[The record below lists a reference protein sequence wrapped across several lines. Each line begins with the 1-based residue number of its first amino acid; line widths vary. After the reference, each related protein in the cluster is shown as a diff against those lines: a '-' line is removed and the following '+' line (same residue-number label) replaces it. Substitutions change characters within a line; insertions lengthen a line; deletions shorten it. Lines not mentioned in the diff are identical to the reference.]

1 MDSYEGNRKKAISKI
16 NINEEAIYT
25 VTTKMK
31 LKIKKNIEISQ
42 RITVNNRKVKKRNWN
57 RNRNE
62 NIMHLTFKGPT
73 GIHTYNVV
81 LIWVMDYKSYLKGHF
96 KWMEKICHRE
106 VNKKGWFSTIFT
118 HTCVQQ
124 CHNPLWF
131 YVLKP

>member
-1 MDSYEGNRKKAISKI
+1 
-16 NINEEAIYT
+16 
-25 VTTKMK
+25 MK

-42 RITVNNRKVKKRNWN
+42 RITVNNRKVKKKNW
-57 RNRNE
+57 NRNE

-73 GIHTYNVV
+73 RTHTYNVV

-106 VNKKGWFSTIFT
+106 VNKKGWFSTIST

-124 CHNPLWF
+124 CHKPLWF